1 VTVSG
6 DGIEMDYPTYDILSL
21 QALRVSLG
29 LILLTLAFGL
39 ILASI
44 YFRKKIE
51 PPNIGKPLEN
61 LSKAKGVQ
69 EIAASQIDMLT
80 SYYGNVLTQ
89 SQRSFNFALLSG
101 GVGLLFIMATIGFLV
116 SQLSQN
122 LAIVT
127 TLGAA
132 LSGFISGVNFY
143 VYNKSSSQM
152 GEFHNRLNKTQNFLV
167 ADGMCDKLDEVTKNQ
182 VRSDLIRTLAG
193 IPLTPSSPQQIEQSQ
208 GGGNPESE
216 EEMK

>member
-1 VTVSG
+1 MDLAPYVAPISISIAVIIVISG
-6 DGIEMDYPTYDILSL
+6 
-21 QALRVSLG
+21 VV
-29 LILLTLAFGL
+29 LAF
-39 ILASI
+39 
-44 YFRKKIE
+44 FVDKKRKIE
-51 PPNIGKPLEN
+51 SPNIKKPLED
-61 LSKAKGVQ
+61 LSKAKSVQ

-80 SYYGNVLTQ
+80 SYYSNVLSQ
-89 SQRSFNFALLSG
+89 SQRSFYFALLSG
-101 GVGLLFIMATIGFLV
+101 GVGLLFIMATIGFLI

-132 LSGFISGVNFY
+132 LSGLISGVNFY

-193 IPLTPSSPQQIEQSQ
+193 ISLTPSSPQQKDGKEQTRD
-208 GGGNPESE
+208 E
-216 EEMK
+216 EIN